1 MWKQAIEMLL
11 LVSLLNYRIII
22 VELKFYN
29 PYTEVLKR
37 SGLHNMLEFEK
48 YLLFSANYH
57 SYYAA
62 RLWVPYQ
69 TIYEQPYRMDTFF
82 IFDEKA
88 IAI

>member
-1 MWKQAIEMLL
+1 MLL

-62 RLWVPYQ
+62 RL
-69 TIYEQPYRMDTFF
+69 
-82 IFDEKA
+82 
-88 IAI
+88 